1 MMLKKETEG
10 QKDFYEKALEQRFN
24 QMEQFEEECAQLRQ
38 KVDELDTIA
47 EDRKIKYEIALRD
60 KEELKKKLDAKDRE
74 NL

>member
-1 MMLKKETEG
+1 MLKKETEG